1 MSELLANI
9 VYFIYVRRST
19 DVEDKQVLSVEAQI
33 VELRKFA
40 AVAEKHDV
48 ILLHE
53 NEKDIYGDTGARCRV
68 IFEALASPHF
78 RAAFDTFAP
87 PGRILEVDCPGLT
100 TPNLKALPWT
110 RMPRPVYPLDE
121 DTVWSA
127 G

>member
-1 MSELLANI
+1 MRVAVISIRQQLLDPAQLE
-9 VYFIYVRRST
+9 VLGVDLATVRTLVVKSR
-19 DVEDKQVLSVEAQI
+19 
-33 VELRKFA
+33 
-40 AVAEKHDV
+40 
-48 ILLHE
+48 
-53 NEKDIYGDTGARCRV
+53 G
-68 IFEALASPHF
+68 HF

-100 TPNLKALPWT
+100 TPNLKTLPWT